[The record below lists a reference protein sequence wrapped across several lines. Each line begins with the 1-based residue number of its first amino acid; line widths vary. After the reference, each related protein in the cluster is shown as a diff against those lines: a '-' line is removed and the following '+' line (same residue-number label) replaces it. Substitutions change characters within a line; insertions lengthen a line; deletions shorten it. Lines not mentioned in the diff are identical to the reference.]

1 MFWLNINFIF
11 TWFKSSKYEI
21 YIIYSAQLIKQIG
34 VGHEIQT
41 GIKKKILIMD
51 HLYLWMTLTFI
62 QLLGIAYFS
71 YSI

>member
-11 TWFKSSKYEI
+11 TWFRSSKYEI

-41 GIKKKILIMD
+41 AIKKKNPDYGSPIFMNDINF
-51 HLYLWMTLTFI
+51 YSTTR
-62 QLLGIAYFS
+62 
-71 YSI
+71 YSIFQL